1 MALPVGLVWGEADG
15 EIRWHPDE
23 AVTGVIAAVFER
35 FAVCGSVRGVWL
47 WLREQGLRF
56 PLQPTAYLRGEEITW
71 VEPTYHAVH
80 NVLTHPAYAGAY
92 VFGKTRQRR
101 QLGEDGQLRTSRRKL
116 PPGRVGGADPRTSS
130 RLHRLGHLPGQPG
143 PHRRQHP
150 PAGAPAGHRRGPRG
164 LRAAAGPG
172 HLRDV
177 RPQARRLLR
186 RPGAKPPPAT
196 TAPAPASSSRAAA
209 PGTCASAASRST
221 PRSPRRSWPRCSPPR
236 CRPAWPPPSNS
247 RTATTPRS
255 RSGAARSSRPATRP
269 AKAERRYR
277 AVDPDNRLVARGLE
291 TEWNTAL
298 QQLADAEA
306 ELARRETAR
315 PKTLTPQEKQA
326 ILALGD
332 DLAGVWSAP
341 TTTDKDRKQLLRTLL
356 DEVNISVHRD
366 HDRGPRR
373 SAAALERRRDHRTDR
388 AAQAQTA
395 AAAAHRRGHH
405 RPAAPPGRPLPRR
418 HDRRDPQPAT
428 PPHRPRTVVHRQ

>member
-1 MALPVGLVWGEADG
+1 MTDTLIADADGVYHPGLFNDRLLLGMKGTMSEAELHILRARLDGGIRNKAARGELRRGLPVGLVWGEADG

-23 AVTGVIAAVFER
+23 AVTGVIAAIFER

-101 QLGEDGQLRTSRRKL
+101 TSARTACCAPAATSCPRASGRYSSPNITAGSSTGTPTRPTRPASAPTPARGRTSRAPARS
-116 PPGRVGGADPRTSS
+116 GRAARCCKGW
-130 RLHRLGHLPGQPG
+130 
-143 PHRRQHP
+143 P
-150 PAGAPAGHRRGPRG
+150 PAGP
-164 LRAAAGPG
+164 AAASSPSTTTA
-172 HLRDV
+172 
-177 RPQARRLLR
+177 RPS
-186 RPGAKPPPAT
+186 PPPAT

-221 PRSPRRSWPRCSPPR
+221 PPSPPRSWPRCSPPR
-236 CRPAWPPPSNS
+236 CRPAWPPRSNS

-269 AKAERRYR
+269 ARPSAATGPSTRTTGWSPAAWRPSGTPR
-277 AVDPDNRLVARGLE
+277 CNSSPTPRN
-291 TEWNTAL
+291 
-298 QQLADAEA
+298 

-332 DLAGVWSAP
+332 DLAGVWSAA

-356 DEVNISVHRD
+356 DEVGISVHRD
-366 HDRGPRR
+366 HD
-373 SAAALERRRDHRTDR
+373 
-388 AAQAQTA
+388 
-395 AAAAHRRGHH
+395 
-405 RPAAPPGRPLPRR
+405 GRPR
-418 HDRRDPQPAT
+418 
-428 PPHRPRTVVHRQ
+428 